1 MKEEMALSGNRGRLE
16 LFVRSSVPAGV
27 RERQAD
33 TAERLRALNDADR
46 IEAVTVRTWE
56 KRILVGEDRHEEC
69 EIHRAYTAFAEWAR
83 ERGVE
88 LRPFFDTHEC
98 HSSFTG
104 GSHTALVLP
113 VMCLAV
119 HEDDRLRSVYP
130 HARGNQTYAVDDAL
144 AALEK
149 NDRDQSRSM
158 RVSANAH

>member
-1 MKEEMALSGNRGRLE
+1 MMKEEMALSGSRGRLE

-33 TAERLRALNDADR
+33 TAERLRALNDAAR

-88 LRPFFDTHEC
+88 L
-98 HSSFTG
+98 
-104 GSHTALVLP
+104 
-113 VMCLAV
+113 
-119 HEDDRLRSVYP
+119 
-130 HARGNQTYAVDDAL
+130 DDAL

-149 NDRDQSRSM
+149 DDRDQSRSM